1 MFNQSSTLPRLVQG
15 PKIINQSWTWVSLF
29 LIKNDIK
36 ILKRD
41 WKLSN
46 PSYFTYTSIVQPI
59 FISKHPIY
67 TVFGDCFVPMGFYF
81 TCIPYFTGQYPILYS
96 FWELVLSQIQQI
108 RSRKN
113 DTKMARLGPI
123 LSRSLPT
130 GYIKPP
136 QWVNGVDGVL
146 FYLYTL
152 FYRSIPHFTQFL
164 GACFVPNTANSK
176 REK

>member
-1 MFNQSSTLPRLVQG
+1 MGASFMFNQSSTLPRLVQG

-29 LIKNDIK
+29 LIKNEIK

-108 RSRKN
+108 RSGKN
-113 DTKMARLGPI
+113 DTKI
-123 LSRSLPT
+123 DHFS
-130 GYIKPP
+130 
-136 QWVNGVDGVL
+136 VL
-146 FYLYTL
+146 FQLDPPLQGILWSHWVTHRWGHHL
-152 FYRSIPHFTQFL
+152 PSIRAQL
-164 GACFVPNTANSK
+164 C
-176 REK
+176 